1 MDEGKRKLGLCAVF
15 LDQAELFH
23 GYGYVTTCCS
33 LSSSTDLEVVFL
45 FWFGFM
51 RTKTFSKTNLGKII
65 NSCTCGHSLDS
76 TDVNV
81 LERFRKKVLRNTQ
94 QKKIYLE
101 NPTFKYRNL
110 SQKRVTLSGSNGEGA
125 PIICATF

>member
-1 MDEGKRKLGLCAVF
+1 MSPPTA
-15 LDQAELFH
+15 
-23 GYGYVTTCCS
+23 
-33 LSSSTDLEVVFL
+33 LSSSTDLEVIF
-45 FWFGFM
+45 FCFGFM

-110 SQKRVTLSGSNGEGA
+110 SQKRATLRK
-125 PIICATF
+125 

>member
-1 MDEGKRKLGLCAVF
+1 
-15 LDQAELFH
+15 
-23 GYGYVTTCCS
+23 
-33 LSSSTDLEVVFL
+33 
-45 FWFGFM
+45 M
-51 RTKTFSKTNLGKII
+51 RTKAFSKTNLGKII
-65 NSCTCGHSLDS
+65 NSCTCGHNLDS

-110 SQKRVTLSGSNGEGA
+110 SQKKVTLSGSNSEG
-125 PIICATF
+125 PQQSVSIICNSGC